1 MAARISTCTIDTF
14 GKEWFHGPR
23 FRDVALKTVRTVA
36 LLAALFSLAASA
48 ANVAVPALMQA
59 GRGEAGILL
68 WTVLSPL
75 CHQKSERSLF
85 LFGWQ
90 MGICARCTAMF
101 LAAVVP
107 GLVLAVRPGLALR
120 RIVLYPVSVGL
131 MAPMMAEIL
140 FTLVFQ
146 TDFDIKVRMVTGALY
161 GAGAALF
168 AIALAHD
175 LKNFIA
181 KGLQT
186 IKNRRRT

>member
-1 MAARISTCTIDTF
+1 MVSRISTCTIDTF

-23 FRDVALKTVRTVA
+23 FRDAALKTVRTVA
-36 LLAALFSLAASA
+36 ILAALFSLAASA

-59 GRGEAGILL
+59 GRSEAGIFL

-75 CHQKSERSLF
+75 CHQKGERSLF
-85 LFGWQ
+85 LLGWQ
-90 MGICARCTAMF
+90 MGMCARCTTMF

-120 RIVLYPVSVGL
+120 RLVLYPASVGL

-140 FTLVFQ
+140 FALVFQ
-146 TDFDIKVRMVTGALY
+146 TDFDIKVRMITGALY

-168 AIALAHD
+168 TIVLAQD
-175 LKNFIA
+175 LKNLVA
-181 KGLQT
+181 KALQT
-186 IKNRRRT
+186 ITNRRRT